1 MKGLLSCVAM
11 LCLLCLA
18 ATGLAAGDVPNL
30 TGVWTTAS
38 EGGVMVRGETVG
50 QATHWE
56 KKQTTLHGE
65 LTIKEQNGR
74 VLFGEFTSPRH
85 KEAFIAVIGHDGKHV
100 YFADT
105 DGYYDAT
112 LVDPDTIE
120 MVYRHVTAADTV
132 AAVGIWT
139 RKK

>member
-1 MKGLLSCVAM
+1 MKGFMSCMAV
-11 LCLLCLA
+11 LCLLLMA
-18 ATGLAAGDVPNL
+18 TTGLAAGDVPNL
-30 TGVWTTAS
+30 AGVWTTTS
-38 EGGVMVRGETVG
+38 EGGVIVRGETVG
-50 QATHWE
+50 PATHWE
-56 KKQTTLHGE
+56 KKQTTLKGE
-65 LTIKEQNGR
+65 VTIKEQNGR

-85 KEAFIAVIGHDGKHV
+85 AEAFIAVIGHDGKHI

-120 MVYRHVTAADTV
+120 MIYRHVTATDTV
-132 AAVGIWT
+132 AAVGVWK